1 MGKLRKSI
9 LIAMFI
15 AFVVGAIL
23 FIYPF
28 FRGFFLDWRM
38 KDSAGSFLEQM
49 EVPDTSFSTPE
60 SPGIRE
66 ESLPT
71 EETIPNEALWNAV
84 HDYNQQI
91 WEERQSEL
99 SDPWA
104 YQQPSFALEDFGME
118 DEIFGVITIPEIE
131 LEMPIYL
138 GATADRLSLGAAQL
152 SQTSIPVGGNNTNCV
167 LAGHRGWRGGKYFS
181 HIVSLKKGDEVFITN
196 LWETLTYR
204 VVRTEVIESYEVDK
218 IKIQPDKDMLTL
230 LTCYY
235 RSKNHKMR
243 FVVYCERVEGGV
255 NP

>member
-1 MGKLRKSI
+1 M
-9 LIAMFI
+9 
-15 AFVVGAIL
+15 
-23 FIYPF
+23 
-28 FRGFFLDWRM
+28 
-38 KDSAGSFLEQM
+38 
-49 EVPDTSFSTPE
+49 
-60 SPGIRE
+60 
-66 ESLPT
+66 
-71 EETIPNEALWNAV
+71 
-84 HDYNQQI
+84 
-91 WEERQSEL
+91 
-99 SDPWA
+99 
-104 YQQPSFALEDFGME
+104 
-118 DEIFGVITIPEIE
+118 
-131 LEMPIYL
+131 
-138 GATADRLSLGAAQL
+138 GAAQL

>member
-49 EVPDTSFSTPE
+49 EAPDTSFSTPE
-60 SPGIRE
+60 SPGISE

-99 SDPWA
+99 TDPWA
-104 YQQPSFALEDFGME
+104 YQQPSFTLEDFGME
-118 DEIFGVITIPEIE
+118 DEIFGVISIPEIE

-167 LAGHRGWRGGKYFS
+167 LAGHRGWRGGRYFS
-181 HIVSLKKGDEVFITN
+181 NIVSLKKGDEVFITN